1 MRWMILILA
10 LLLLMGCTGSKEEA
24 RNPEYDDLIDNG
36 KALAMGDE
44 RDVYV
49 FCDATNWSKV
59 QGIIR
64 GSIERELMLVY
75 KEKYFNLILTDIAEY
90 PKYEKHRN
98 LILIGDLASSGKV
111 STHMKQSLVQDFI
124 TRVQQSGADLLI
136 AKNFA
141 SRDQLIMYLLATDA
155 ENLLK
160 ISAFQSENIFQL
172 LLKRYRDRLG
182 YQAYQQ
188 KLIPASFF
196 KPYPF
201 SLKIPD
207 NYTLYSNDRKGNF
220 LSFLYRA
227 RMQNREIPDKY
238 INIYYEDM
246 AEENQLT
253 HDWFI
258 EKRQMLG
265 DKYFEGDVF
274 DPAQVRKDGLGF
286 AGFNAL
292 RLTGAWTNAKHM
304 IGGAFQSF
312 AFWHNG
318 KAYIVDNSV
327 YFPAGDKLSVLQEL
341 FVISESI
348 RLK

>member
-1 MRWMILILA
+1 MRWITLILTM
-10 LLLLMGCTGSKEEA
+10 LILFGCNSSKEVL
-24 RNPEYDDLIDNG
+24 RNTEYDDLIDSG
-36 KALAMGDE
+36 KPLAMGDE

-49 FCDATNWSKV
+49 FCDANNWSKL

-75 KEKYFNLILTDIAEY
+75 NEKYFKLILTDMAEFQT
-90 PKYEKHRN
+90 YEKHRN
-98 LILIGDLASSGKV
+98 LLMIGDLASSGKV
-111 STHMKQSLVQDFI
+111 STHMKQSLSADFI
-124 TRVQQSGADLLI
+124 NRVNQSGGDLFI

-141 SRDQLIMYLLATDA
+141 SRDQLTLYLLATDS

-160 ISAFQSENIFQL
+160 IGAFQSENIFQL

-182 YQAYQQ
+182 YQSYQQ
-188 KLIPASFF
+188 KLIPSSFF
-196 KPYPF
+196 EAYPF

-207 NYTLYSNDRKGNF
+207 NYTLFSNDKKGNF

-246 AEENQLT
+246 PDESSLT
-253 HDWFI
+253 HDWLI
-258 EKRQMLG
+258 QKRQMIG
-265 DKYFEGDVF
+265 EKYFEGDVF
-274 DPAQVRKDGLGF
+274 DPAQVRQDGLGF

-312 AFWHNG
+312 AFWHEG
-318 KAYIVDNSV
+318 KAYVVDNSV
-327 YFPAGDKLSVLQEL
+327 YFPAGDKLWVLQEL
-341 FVISESI
+341 FVISGSI
-348 RLK
+348 TIK